1 MKKTRLLFSL
11 LIISNLFLISC
22 TKDKTLESDSPV
34 STSILV
40 KNYIDSGNYEAFKGL
55 FTEGLENS
63 ISKED
68 FIKLKE
74 ISTAGSSHNLYDL
87 ITFENGEKL
96 LIKLSSIEI
105 DSKYKIEE
113 VIQIPEEFKS
123 LFNQE

>member
-68 FIKLKE
+68 FIKLKD
-74 ISTAGSSHNLYDL
+74 ISTAGSSHSLYDI
-87 ITFENGEKL
+87 ITFENGEML
-96 LIKLSSIEI
+96 LIKLSSVEI
-105 DSKYKIEE
+105 DGKYKVEE
-113 VIQIPEEFKS
+113 VLQIPEEFKS